1 MSRMHIIGPYEMCP
15 IHGDFKHFRGKKAKH
30 FRVHCKVP
38 SIMRAKVL
46 SIMRVNAGL
55 VTAD

>member
-1 MSRMHIIGPYEMCP
+1 MCP
-15 IHGDFKHFRGKKAKH
+15 IHGDFKHFHGTKAKH
-30 FRVHCKVP
+30 FRVHGKVP

-46 SIMRVNAGL
+46 SIMPANAGP